1 MKLDVHYF
9 AWLRERVGTGR
20 ETVETEAVTVSD
32 LIAELRARDEGY
44 AYAFSDVAA
53 IRAAVD
59 QDLVDLDAKLDG
71 AREVAFFPPM
81 TGG

>member
-1 MKLDVHYF
+1 MTLDIRYF
-9 AWLRERVGTGR
+9 AWVRERMGTAA
-20 ETVETEAVTVSD
+20 ETVETDAATVAD
-32 LIAELRARDEGY
+32 LIAELKARDAG
-44 AYAFSDVAA
+44 AALAFSDPGA

-59 QDLVDLDAKLDG
+59 QDLADFDAPLAG

>member
-1 MKLDVHYF
+1 MQLDIRYF
-9 AWLRERVGTGR
+9 AWVRERVGTAA
-20 ETVETEAVTVSD
+20 EQVETEAATVAD

-44 AYAFSDVAA
+44 AYAFSDPGS

-59 QDLVDLDAKLDG
+59 QHLVDMDAPLSG
-71 AREVAFFPPM
+71 AHEVAFFPPM